1 MVPKT
6 PKTTPQK
13 PYEIKKLIVPV
24 YLPSLLFSTG
34 EAGLIPI
41 IPASAQALGADLPTA
56 GLIAGLVMI
65 GTLIAD
71 LPAAKLVD
79 YLGERRSMIA
89 AAATASVGIL
99 FSVFATNIF
108 MLGLGIL
115 IIGMTVSVFAL
126 ARHSYIAEHV
136 PFSHRARAL
145 AILGGMFRG
154 GNFLGPLI
162 GAGIITIFGIQSIYW
177 LAVVF
182 CGMAGLLLLA
192 TKPESMLNTPS
203 HSKGGTWRV
212 AKAEKSKLL
221 TIGVASAIL
230 GAVRTTRIIGLPLW
244 ALYIG
249 LDPALAALYIGIAG
263 ALDFALFYTSGQVM
277 DRFGRRF
284 AAVPTLIGMGVTHML
299 VGFALDGSMFLT
311 VALLMSLANGV
322 GSGVVL
328 VLGADLA
335 PPEARNEFLASYR
348 LLIDAGVA
356 ASAPVLSGLTILIGL
371 GAGMSVMGG
380 LALGGAWI
388 MWRYLPKFGI
398 K

>member
-1 MVPKT
+1 MPKT
-6 PKTTPQK
+6 PKTDSKK

-71 LPAAKLVD
+71 LPAARLVD

-89 AAATASVGIL
+89 AAGTASLGIL

-115 IIGMTVSVFAL
+115 IIGMTAAVFAL

-136 PFSHRARAL
+136 PFSHRARSL

-154 GNFLGPLI
+154 GNFIGPLI
-162 GAGIITIFGIQSIYW
+162 GAGIITIFGVQSIYW

-182 CGMAGLLLLA
+182 CGLAGLILLA

-203 HSKGGTWRV
+203 HAKGGTWRV
-212 AKAEKSKLL
+212 AKAQKKKLL
-221 TIGVASAIL
+221 TIGVAAAIL

-263 ALDFALFYTSGQVM
+263 ALDFALFYTSGQIM

-284 AAVPTLIGMGVTHML
+284 AAVPTLIGLGLTHML
-299 VGFALDGSMFLT
+299 VGFALDGSLFLAL
-311 VALLMSLANGV
+311 ALLMSLANGV
-322 GSGVVL
+322 GSGVIL

-335 PPEARNEFLASYR
+335 PPESRNEFLASYR

-356 ASAPVLSGLTILIGL
+356 ASAPVLSLLTLLIGL
-371 GAGMSVMGG
+371 AAGMSVMGG
-380 LALGGAWI
+380 LALGGAWL
-388 MWRYLPKFGI
+388 MWHYLPKFRI

>member
-1 MVPKT
+1 MPKNA
-6 PKTTPQK
+6 KTNEQS

-65 GTLIAD
+65 GTLLAD

-79 YLGERRSMIA
+79 FLGERRSMIV
-89 AAATASVGIL
+89 AAATASFGIL
-99 FSVFATNIF
+99 FSVFATNVF

-126 ARHSYIAEHV
+126 ARHSFIAEHV

-154 GNFLGPLI
+154 GNFIGPLI
-162 GAGIITIFGIQSIYW
+162 GAGIITVFGIQSIYW

-182 CGMAGLLLLA
+182 CGLAGLLLLA
-192 TKPESMLNTPS
+192 TKPESMLNTPA

-212 AKAEKSKLL
+212 AKAEKNKLL

-249 LDPALAALYIGIAG
+249 LDPAVAALYIGIAG

-284 AAVPTLIGMGVTHML
+284 AAVPTLLGMGVTHIL
-299 VGFALDGSMFLT
+299 VGFAVDGSLFLT

-335 PPEARNEFLASYR
+335 PPGARNEFLASYR

-356 ASAPVLSGLTILIGL
+356 AAAPVLSGLTILIGL
-371 GAGMSVMGG
+371 AGGMSVMGG
-380 LALGGAWI
+380 VAFGGAWL

>member
-1 MVPKT
+1 MPKT
-6 PKTTPQK
+6 PKADSQK

-56 GLIAGLVMI
+56 GIIAGLVMI

-71 LPAAKLVD
+71 LPAARLVD

-89 AAATASVGIL
+89 AAATASLGIL

-108 MLGLGIL
+108 MLGFGIL
-115 IIGMTVSVFAL
+115 IIGMTAAVFAL

-136 PFSHRARAL
+136 PFSHRARSL

-154 GNFLGPLI
+154 GNFIGPLI
-162 GAGIITIFGIQSIYW
+162 GAGIIFLFGIQSIYW

-182 CGMAGLLLLA
+182 CGLAGLILLA

-203 HSKGGTWRV
+203 NPKGGTWRV
-212 AKAEKSKLL
+212 AKAEKKKLL
-221 TIGVASAIL
+221 TIGIASAIL

-263 ALDFALFYTSGQVM
+263 ALDFALFYTSGQLM

-284 AAVPTLIGMGVTHML
+284 AAVPTLIGLGLTHML
-299 VGFALDGSMFLT
+299 VGFAIDGSLFLT
-311 VALLMSLANGV
+311 LALLMSLANGV

-348 LLIDAGVA
+348 LLIDAGIA
-356 ASAPVLSGLTILIGL
+356 ASAPVLSGLAIFIGL

-380 LALGGAWI
+380 IALGGAWI
-388 MWRYLPKFGI
+388 MWHYLPKFGI

>member
-1 MVPKT
+1 MPKT
-6 PKTTPQK
+6 PNTASKK

-71 LPAAKLVD
+71 LPAARLVD

-89 AAATASVGIL
+89 AAATASLGIL

-115 IIGMTVSVFAL
+115 IIGMTVAVFAL

-136 PFSHRARAL
+136 PFSHRARSL

-154 GNFLGPLI
+154 GNFIGPLI
-162 GAGIITIFGIQSIYW
+162 GAGIITLFGIQSIYW

-182 CGMAGLLLLA
+182 CGLAGLILLA
-192 TKPESMLNTPS
+192 TKPESMLNTAA

-212 AKAEKSKLL
+212 ARAEKKKLL

-244 ALYIG
+244 ALFIG

-263 ALDFALFYTSGQVM
+263 ALDFALFYTSGQLM

-348 LLIDAGVA
+348 LLVDAGVA

-380 LALGGAWI
+380 LAFGGAWL

>member
-1 MVPKT
+1 MPKT
-6 PKTTPQK
+6 PKTATQK

-71 LPAAKLVD
+71 LPAARLVD

-89 AAATASVGIL
+89 AAATASLGIL

-115 IIGMTVSVFAL
+115 IIGMTAAVFAL

-136 PFSHRARAL
+136 PFSHRARSL

-154 GNFLGPLI
+154 GNFIGPLI
-162 GAGIITIFGIQSIYW
+162 GAGIIALFGVQSIYW

-182 CGMAGLLLLA
+182 CGLAGLILLA

-212 AKAEKSKLL
+212 AKAQKKKLL
-221 TIGVASAIL
+221 TIGVAAAIL

-263 ALDFALFYTSGQVM
+263 ALDFALFYTSGQIM

-284 AAVPTLIGMGVTHML
+284 AAVPTLIGLGLTHML
-299 VGFALDGSMFLT
+299 VGFAADGSLFLT
-311 VALLMSLANGV
+311 LALLMSLANGV
-322 GSGVVL
+322 GSGVIL

-356 ASAPVLSGLTILIGL
+356 ASAPILSGLTILIGL
-371 GAGMSVMGG
+371 AAGMSVMGG

-388 MWRYLPKFGI
+388 MWHYLPKFRI

>member
-1 MVPKT
+1 VPKT
-6 PKTTPQK
+6 PKTASQK

-71 LPAAKLVD
+71 LPAARLVD

-89 AAATASVGIL
+89 AAATASLGIL

-108 MLGLGIL
+108 MLGFGIL
-115 IIGMTVSVFAL
+115 IIGMTAAVFAL

-136 PFSHRARAL
+136 PFSHRARSL

-182 CGMAGLLLLA
+182 CGLAGLILLA

-203 HSKGGTWRV
+203 HAKGGTWRV

-221 TIGVASAIL
+221 TIGLASAIL

-249 LDPALAALYIGIAG
+249 LDPALAALYIGLAG

-277 DRFGRRF
+277 DKFGRRF
-284 AAVPTLIGMGVTHML
+284 AAVPTLIGMGLTHML
-299 VGFALDGSMFLT
+299 VGFAVDGSLFLA

-322 GSGVVL
+322 GSGVIL

-335 PPEARNEFLASYR
+335 PPAARNEFLASYR
-348 LLIDAGVA
+348 LVIDAGVA
-356 ASAPVLSGLTILIGL
+356 ASAPVLSGLTILVGL

-380 LALGGAWI
+380 LALGGAWL
-388 MWRYLPKFGI
+388 MWHYLPKFGI

>member
-1 MVPKT
+1 MPKT
-6 PKTTPQK
+6 PNAASQK

-56 GLIAGLVMI
+56 GIIAGLVMI

-71 LPAAKLVD
+71 LPAARLVD

-89 AAATASVGIL
+89 AAATASLGIL

-108 MLGLGIL
+108 MLGFGIL
-115 IIGMTVSVFAL
+115 IIGMTAAVFAL

-136 PFSHRARAL
+136 PFSHRARSL

-182 CGMAGLLLLA
+182 CGLAGLILLA

-203 HSKGGTWRV
+203 HAKGGTWRV

-221 TIGVASAIL
+221 TIGLASAIL

-299 VGFALDGSMFLT
+299 VGFALDGSLFLAL
-311 VALLMSLANGV
+311 ALLMSLANGV
-322 GSGVVL
+322 GSGVIL

-335 PPEARNEFLASYR
+335 PPASRNEFLASYR
-348 LLIDAGVA
+348 LVIDAGVA

-388 MWRYLPKFGI
+388 MWHYLPKFGI

>member
-1 MVPKT
+1 MPKT
-6 PKTTPQK
+6 PKTDSKK

-71 LPAAKLVD
+71 LPAARLVD

-89 AAATASVGIL
+89 AAGTASVGIL

-115 IIGMTVSVFAL
+115 TIGMTAAVFAL

-136 PFSHRARAL
+136 PFSHRARSL

-154 GNFLGPLI
+154 GNFIGPLI
-162 GAGIITIFGIQSIYW
+162 GAGIITIFGVQSIYW

-182 CGMAGLLLLA
+182 CGLAGLILLG
-192 TKPESMLNTPS
+192 TKPESMLSTPS

-212 AKAEKSKLL
+212 AKAQKNKLL
-221 TIGVASAIL
+221 TIGVAAAIL

-263 ALDFALFYTSGQVM
+263 ALDFALFYTSGQIM

-284 AAVPTLIGMGVTHML
+284 AAVPTLIGLGLTHML
-299 VGFALDGSMFLT
+299 VGFALDGSLFLAL
-311 VALLMSLANGV
+311 ALLMSLANGV
-322 GSGVVL
+322 GSGVIL

-335 PPEARNEFLASYR
+335 PPESRNEFLASYR

-356 ASAPVLSGLTILIGL
+356 ASAPVLSGLTLLIGL
-371 GAGMSVMGG
+371 AAGMSVMGG
-380 LALGGAWI
+380 LALGGAWL
-388 MWRYLPKFGI
+388 MWHYLPKFRI